1 MKKLFDAL
9 PLLFFFIFYNIYDIF
24 IASAAMIV
32 TSGCSLVMR
41 WWLYSKLETLSLI
54 SFAFIFIFGT
64 LTISMHNP
72 DYIKWKG
79 TILYALISIVF
90 LYSHF
95 FMQETLVESMLGK
108 DIHLSKSSW
117 RRLNIIWV
125 IFFVFCSIMNTYSI
139 FYFSQAMWVT
149 FKVFG
154 LGGFV
159 LLFGLWNGVYIYR
172 KLYTNNS
179 ILKRNK

>member
-1 MKKLFDAL
+1 MKKLLDVL
-9 PLLFFFIFYNIYDIF
+9 PLLVFFIFYNIYDIF
-24 IASAAMIV
+24 IASAAIIV
-32 TSGCSLVMR
+32 ASGFSLVMR
-41 WWLYSKLETLSLI
+41 WWLYSKLDTLSLI
-54 SFAFIFIFGT
+54 SFVFISIFGT
-64 LTISMHNP
+64 LTIFMHNP

-95 FMQETLVESMLGK
+95 FMKETLVERMLGK
-108 DIHLSKSSW
+108 DVYLSKSAW

-154 LGGFV
+154 LGGLV
-159 LLFGLWNGVYIYR
+159 LLFGLWNGLYIYR
-172 KLYTNNS
+172 KLCNNNAV
-179 ILKRNK
+179 LKRNK